1 MMYWSEDLKEAKYWM
16 RSHLD
21 ADAALLQGEG
31 DEGIMVRARTLY
43 FVSLLSLVCKWGTM
57 ASSHHN
63 HFFHHGHHY
72 CDHHEQLIL
81 LIIIILIIIMRIRI
95 RT

>member
-21 ADAALLQGEG
+21 TDAALLQGEG

-43 FVSLLSLVCKWGTM
+43 FVSLLSLVCKSAGFIK
-57 ASSHHN
+57 SQSL
-63 HFFHHGHHY
+63 FFITG
-72 CDHHEQLIL
+72 
-81 LIIIILIIIMRIRI
+81 IIIAIIMSN
-95 RT
+95 

>member
-1 MMYWSEDLKEAKYWM
+1 MWKQWFDDVLVRGLEEAKYWT

-43 FVSLLSLVCKWGTM
+43 FISLLSLVCKSAGFIKSQSLFSSR
-57 ASSHHN
+57 AS
-63 HFFHHGHHY
+63 
-72 CDHHEQLIL
+72 L
-81 LIIIILIIIMRIRI
+81 L
-95 RT
+95 

>member
-1 MMYWSEDLKEAKYWM
+1 MMYGSEDLKEAKYWT

-43 FVSLLSLVCKWGTM
+43 CNSLLSLVCKWLHRITIT
-57 ASSHHN
+57 
-63 HFFHHGHHY
+63 FFITG
-72 CDHHEQLIL
+72 
-81 LIIIILIIIMRIRI
+81 IIIVIIMSN
-95 RT
+95 